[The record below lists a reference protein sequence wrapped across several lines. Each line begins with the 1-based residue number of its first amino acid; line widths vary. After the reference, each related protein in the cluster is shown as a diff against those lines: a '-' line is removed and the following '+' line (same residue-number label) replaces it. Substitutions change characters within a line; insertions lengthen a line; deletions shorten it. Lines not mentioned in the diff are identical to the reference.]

1 MSWSTASATKKA
13 FESVRALLDVNVLV
27 ALHDPQHVHHDM
39 AVDWLETHAAE
50 GWASCPITQ
59 NGCLRVLS
67 LPVYPNARRAGEL
80 IAALGPSFASELHE
94 FWPDDISLMQE
105 GCLLTEHVHGH
116 RQLTDL
122 YLLALAVHRKGC
134 FVTFDARIPVSA
146 VIGARAEQLV
156 LLTA

>member
-1 MSWSTASATKKA
+1 M
-13 FESVRALLDVNVLV
+13 RALFDVNVLV
-27 ALHDPQHVHHDM
+27 ALHDPQHVHHDI
-39 AVDWLETHAAE
+39 AVDWLEAHAVE

-67 LPVYPNARRAGEL
+67 LPAYPHVHRAGEL
-80 IAALGPSFASELHE
+80 IQALRPSFAGELHE

-105 GCLLTEHVHGH
+105 GRLLTDQVHGH

-122 YLLALAVHRKGC
+122 YLLALAVHRQGC
-134 FVTFDARIPVSA
+134 FVTFDTRIPVSA

-156 LLTA
+156 LLTD

>member
-1 MSWSTASATKKA
+1 
-13 FESVRALLDVNVLV
+13 VRALFDVNVLV
-27 ALHDPQHVHHDM
+27 ALHDPQHVHHDI
-39 AVDWLETHAAE
+39 AVDWLEAHAAD

-80 IAALGPSFASELHE
+80 IVALRPSFAGELHE
-94 FWPDDISLMQE
+94 FWFDDISLMQN
-105 GCLLTEHVHGH
+105 GVLLADHVHGH

-122 YLLALAVHRKGC
+122 YLLALAVHHKGC

-146 VIGARAEQLV
+146 VMGARSEQLV